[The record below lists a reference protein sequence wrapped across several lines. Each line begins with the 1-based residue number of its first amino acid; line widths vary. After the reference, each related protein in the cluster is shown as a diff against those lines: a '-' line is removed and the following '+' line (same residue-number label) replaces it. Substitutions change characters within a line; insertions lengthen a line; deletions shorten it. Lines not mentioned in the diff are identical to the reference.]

1 MAWERLIA
9 RRKPRK
15 DRTMADLTAALSR
28 LEQLA
33 QAVPAESIGP
43 QWWTV
48 DELMLAMQPDHIC
61 DEDAEFIAACD
72 PETVLRL
79 VRVAR
84 AAQEIQRLRALPLR
98 MPEGGNLVAR
108 VRHAEYA
115 KEKQAAFNDLRA
127 ALEELNTAARLSGP
141 AQWLEVT
148 QR

>member
-1 MAWERLIA
+1 
-9 RRKPRK
+9 
-15 DRTMADLTAALSR
+15 MADLTAALAR

-33 QAVPAESIGP
+33 RAVPAESIGP
-43 QWWTV
+43 AAWWTV
-48 DELMLAMQPDHIC
+48 ETLMRSMNQDHIC
-61 DEDAEFIAACD
+61 DEDAEFIEACD
-72 PETVLRL
+72 PGTVLML

-115 KEKQAAFNDLRA
+115 EEKQAAWDALRA

-141 AQWLEVT
+141 AQGLEVT
-148 QR
+148 GG

>member
-1 MAWERLIA
+1 
-9 RRKPRK
+9 
-15 DRTMADLTAALSR
+15 MADLTAALAR

-33 QAVPAESIGP
+33 RAVPAESIGP

-61 DEDAEFIAACD
+61 VEDAELIEACD
-72 PETVLRL
+72 PGTILRL

-84 AAQEIQRLRALPLR
+84 AAQEIQRIRALPLR

-115 KEKQAAFNDLRA
+115 EEKHAAWDALRA

-141 AQWLEVT
+141 AQGLEVT